1 MVADIYNVSSEYFM
15 VGDSLSTRKMNVHH
29 WDTYKIL
36 IQEFAATILNTQIPD
51 PNEQQEDYTQD
62 IVSICRSTQPF
73 TIYPEGNAFRIRK
86 WVGAVYIDM
95 FCDPDNNTIMY
106 YVL

>member
-1 MVADIYNVSSEYFM
+1 MSNKKIIHKTSFDQHEAGLNRIEQRLSEQY
-15 VGDSLSTRKMNVHH
+15 GGK
-29 WDTYKIL
+29 
-36 IQEFAATILNTQIPD
+36 
-51 PNEQQEDYTQD
+51 YT
-62 IVSICRSTQPF
+62 ICRSTQPF

>member
-1 MVADIYNVSSEYFM
+1 MVADIYNVSLEYFM

-62 IVSICRSTQPF
+62 IV
-73 TIYPEGNAFRIRK
+73 
-86 WVGAVYIDM
+86 
-95 FCDPDNNTIMY
+95 
-106 YVL
+106 